1 MSTAKPG
8 RSGIRSSHGNPGGV
22 RGALWP
28 WGQAVGLASA
38 LAAGSAVAQET
49 PPAADTSAPVQESR
63 PVEETTPAVT
73 TPAAPAPAQT
83 VAPAAASAEAPP
95 SEEQDVFVLPTV
107 EVEGEA
113 SKYNVAEPSLTRLP
127 RPLVATPQTITVVP
141 ERVIEEQQATTLRD
155 ALRNVSGITVTAGEG
170 GRQGDSFSLR
180 GFSAQT
186 DTLRDGVRDLGW
198 FTRDT
203 FNLEGVEVYFGPSS
217 VLFGR
222 GSTGGA
228 INLVTKKPK
237 RGSFQDLRLSG
248 GTAPSGRVEADLN
261 QEVSERIQLRVS
273 ATGQLADVAGR
284 DVVTENRA
292 GIAPS
297 ARFVLSDKVSLEVD
311 YFYQHENSVPDYGQ
325 PYFNG
330 YPVSVTLD
338 VPRENFYGVQDGD
351 TERVNVHIGT
361 ARVLADLGG
370 GLRLTNTLRYGAVD
384 RFARPTAPR
393 GLTPVNAPTTIGRQR
408 FETATDNN
416 YLANQTDLRGV
427 FTTGFLKHTANVG
440 LDISRERRSLYRD
453 NLTAVGLPT
462 GPNLPADLYDPD
474 PNPDLSAVSRVFASS
489 NASRQWNLG
498 VYASDQIQVG
508 PYVELLGTLRY
519 DNLHSDYS
527 ATNAAGETTPF
538 EQENGLF
545 NWRAGVVLHPV
556 ANASLY
562 GMYGTSS
569 NPSAELAT
577 LSNDTVSLDPEKNET
592 FEIGAKSD
600 LIAERLSVNAA
611 VFRTNK
617 KNARV
622 PNTDPEG
629 PAQILEGK
637 QRVQGYNV
645 GIAGSPVQRWNVFAN
660 YTFLDA
666 SIREHSNDYLEGQRL
681 VNTPKRSLS
690 LWTTYALL
698 ENLSVGGGAVYQD
711 VVAVNNPANAT
722 TVLSKVPNFWR
733 FDVFAS
739 YAFKKVDLQLNVYNL
754 TDKLFYESYY
764 AGQAVPAEGRSALL
778 SAHVRF

>member
-8 RSGIRSSHGNPGGV
+8 RSAIRSSSGNPGGV

-28 WGQAVGLASA
+28 WGPAVGLASA
-38 LAAGSAVAQET
+38 LAAGGAVAQEA
-49 PPAADTSAPVQESR
+49 PVAAEPAAPVQEAR
-63 PVEETTPAVT
+63 PVEGA
-73 TPAAPAPAQT
+73 TPAA
-83 VAPAAASAEAPP
+83 AEAPATGAA
-95 SEEQDVFVLPTV
+95 STEQGGDDVFVLPTV
-107 EVEGEA
+107 EVEGAA
-113 SKYNVAEPSLTRLP
+113 SKYNATEPSLARLP
-127 RPLVATPQTITVVP
+127 RPLVDTPQTITVVP
-141 ERVIEEQQATTLRD
+141 ERVIQEQQATTLRD

-228 INLVTKKPK
+228 INLVTKKPRK
-237 RGSFQDLRLSG
+237 GSFQNLRLSG
-248 GTAPSGRVEADLN
+248 GTAPSGRVEADVN
-261 QEVSERIQLRVS
+261 HEVSDRIQLRVS
-273 ATGQLADVAGR
+273 ATGQLAGVAGR

-297 ARFVLSDKVSLEVD
+297 ARFQLADKVALEVD

-330 YPVSVTLD
+330 YPVAVTLD
-338 VPRENFYGVQDGD
+338 VPRENFYGVKDSD
-351 TERVNVHIGT
+351 VERVNVHIGT
-361 ARVLADLGG
+361 ARVLADLGSN
-370 GLRLTNTLRYGAVD
+370 LKLTNTLRYGGVD

-393 GLTPVNAPTTIGRQR
+393 GLTPAGAPTTIGRQR
-408 FETATDNN
+408 FETNNDNT

-427 FTTGFLKHTANVG
+427 FTTGLLKHTANVG
-440 LDISRERRSLYRD
+440 LDLSREQRSQDRN

-474 PNPDLSAVSRVFASS
+474 HNPDLSAVSRVFGSS
-489 NASRQWNLG
+489 NESRQVNLG
-498 VYASDQIQVG
+498 VYASDQVQIGQ
-508 PYVELLGTLRY
+508 YVELLGTIRY
-519 DNLHSDYS
+519 DSLHSDYS

-556 ANASLY
+556 ANTSVY

-577 LSNDTVSLDPEKNET
+577 LANDTVSLDPEKNET

-600 LIAERLSVNAA
+600 VIAERLSMNAA

-622 PNTDPEG
+622 PNSDPEG
-629 PAQILEGK
+629 PATILEGK

-645 GIAGSPVQRWNVFAN
+645 GVAGSPVRGWNVFAN

-666 SIREHSNDYLEGQRL
+666 SIQEHTNDFLEGQRL
-681 VNTPKRSLS
+681 VNTPKRSFS
-690 LWTTYALL
+690 LWTTYAIL

-711 VVAVNNPANAT
+711 VVPVNNPANAT
-722 TVLSKVPNFWR
+722 TLLSKVPNYWR
-733 FDVFAS
+733 FDAFAS

-754 TDKLFYESYY
+754 TDKLYY
-764 AGQAVPAEGRSALL
+764 DAYYGGQAVPAEGRSAVL
-778 SAHVRF
+778 SANVRF

>member
-1 MSTAKPG
+1 M
-8 RSGIRSSHGNPGGV
+8 

-38 LAAGSAVAQET
+38 LAAGGAVAQET
-49 PPAADTSAPVQESR
+49 PVAAEPAQEAR
-63 PVEETTPAVT
+63 PVEGATPSSPEAPVAA
-73 TPAAPAPAQT
+73 PVAAPATPAPATDAPVTGTAQT
-83 VAPAAASAEAPP
+83 GAGAD
-95 SEEQDVFVLPTV
+95 DVFVLPEV
-107 EVEGEA
+107 EVQGEA
-113 SKYNVAEPSLTRLP
+113 SKYNATEPSLARLP
-127 RPLVATPQTITVVP
+127 RPLVDTPQTITVVP
-141 ERVIEEQQATTLRD
+141 ERVIQEQQATTLRD

-228 INLVTKKPK
+228 INLVTKKARK
-237 RGSFQDLRLSG
+237 GSFQNLRLSG
-248 GTAPSGRVEADLN
+248 GTAPSGRVEADVN
-261 QEVSERIQLRVS
+261 HEVSDRLQLRVS
-273 ATGQLADVAGR
+273 ATGQLAGVAGR

-297 ARFVLSDKVSLEVD
+297 ARLQVSDKVSLEVD

-338 VPRENFYGVQDGD
+338 VPRENFYGVKDSD
-351 TERVNVHIGT
+351 VERVNVHIGT
-361 ARVLADLGG
+361 ARVLADLGH
-370 GLRLTNTLRYGAVD
+370 GLKLTNTLRYGGVD

-393 GLTPVNAPTTIGRQR
+393 GLTPAGEPTTIGRQR
-408 FETATDNN
+408 FQTNNDNT

-440 LDISRERRSLYRD
+440 LDLSREQRSQDRN
-453 NLTAVGLPT
+453 NLNAVGLPT
-462 GPNLPADLYDPD
+462 GNNLPADLYDPD

-489 NASRQWNLG
+489 NESRQVNLG
-498 VYASDQIQVG
+498 VYASDQIQIG
-508 PYVELLGTLRY
+508 QYVELLGTLRY
-519 DNLHSDYS
+519 DRLNSDYS

-538 EQENGLF
+538 EQDNGLF
-545 NWRAGVVLHPV
+545 NWRAGVVLHPA
-556 ANASLY
+556 ANTSVY

-600 LIAERLSVNAA
+600 VIAERLSLNAA

-622 PNTDPEG
+622 PNSDPEG

-637 QRVQGYNV
+637 QRVQGYNIGV
-645 GIAGSPVQRWNVFAN
+645 AGSPVRRWNVFAN

-666 SIREHSNDYLEGQRL
+666 SIQEHTNDFLEGQRL
-681 VNTPKRSLS
+681 VNTPKRSFS
-690 LWTTYALL
+690 LWTTYAILD
-698 ENLSVGGGAVYQD
+698 NLSVGGGAVYQD
-711 VVAVNNPANAT
+711 VVPVNNPATAAAQL
-722 TVLSKVPNFWR
+722 VKVPNYWR
-733 FDVFAS
+733 FDAFAS
-739 YAFKKVDLQLNVYNL
+739 YSFQKVDLQLNVYNL
-754 TDKLFYESYY
+754 TDKLYY
-764 AGQAVPAEGRSALL
+764 DAYYGGQAVPAEARSAVLT
-778 SAHVRF
+778 ANVRF